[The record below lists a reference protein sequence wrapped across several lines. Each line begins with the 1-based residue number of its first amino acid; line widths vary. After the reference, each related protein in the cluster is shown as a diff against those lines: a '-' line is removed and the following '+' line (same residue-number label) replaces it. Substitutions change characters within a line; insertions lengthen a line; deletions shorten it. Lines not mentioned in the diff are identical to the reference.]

1 MGLRAALLTLTLG
14 TAAHA
19 SAPGREPPVW
29 LALEGLYAQPG
40 QDPTRGAGLGARIGY
55 RVTDQLSTAAGFSTL
70 LARSGPVTALA
81 AGFEAILDIT
91 PVAPFL
97 ELSLLRVDPPGR
109 AGFSLAQ
116 RSGFGA
122 DLRLSRGM
130 AIGAV
135 VRYVTA
141 LDADVPLGVGT
152 GLTGLEFGLRL
163 VLVPGA
169 F

>member
-1 MGLRAALLTLTLG
+1 LK
-14 TAAHA
+14 
-19 SAPGREPPVW
+19 EPPVW

-40 QDPTRGAGLGARIGY
+40 PDPTRGAGLGARLGY
-55 RVTDQLSTAAGFSTL
+55 RLTDQVSTAVGFSTL
-70 LARSGPVTALA
+70 FSRGGPVTALA
-81 AGFEAILDIT
+81 AGFEAVLDIT

-122 DLRLSRGM
+122 DLRLTRAM

-141 LDADVPLGVGT
+141 LDADVPLGLGT
-152 GLTGLEFGLRL
+152 GLTGLEFGLRF
-163 VLVPGA
+163 VFVPGA